1 MERCWCGGLM
11 LMQVFESATCLVKIV
26 VVRGGSVW
34 TDLGSSN
41 LDHADFVWYMI
52 SGTMPAMDW

>member
-1 MERCWCGGLM
+1 M

-26 VVRGGSVW
+26 EVRGGSVW